1 MNSKKVLLIEDDLPT
16 VDIYETALKEIKN
29 IEVKTFTLGNE
40 ALKEIK
46 KMDETGE
53 GLPDLILL
61 DIILPDING
70 IEILEILRKQEKTK
84 NIPVLVLTNYGDKTL
99 EKIGNDLKAEKYISK
114 TEFTPS
120 GLKKMVLEI
129 LEKN

>member
-16 VDIYETALKEIKN
+16 VDVYETALKEIKN

-61 DIILPDING
+61 DVILPDING

>member
-61 DIILPDING
+61 DVILPDING

>member
-16 VDIYETALKEIKN
+16 VDVYETALKEIKN

-61 DIILPDING
+61 DVILPDING

-120 GLKKMVLEI
+120 ELKKMVLEI

>member
-16 VDIYETALKEIKN
+16 VDIYETALKEIEN

-120 GLKKMVLEI
+120 ELKKMVLEI

>member
-120 GLKKMVLEI
+120 ELKKMVLEI

>member
-16 VDIYETALKEIKN
+16 VDIYETALKEIEN

-61 DIILPDING
+61 DVILPDING